1 MDLGMP
7 SIKDALRGKFE
18 EETISVKEQHQIY
31 TTATE
36 SEDFTAEDLK
46 IKWEQFLVRLEERP
60 NLRSTLSNVPEI
72 KEDYKLVLEI
82 ENRIQD
88 DLISSIK
95 PELVS
100 YLRKELKN
108 SKIELVTLITEKVKG
123 RLIYTDAEKFD
134 EMVKKN
140 PNLALLKQT
149 FKLDFGG

>member
-18 EETISVKEQHQIY
+18 EETISAKEQHQIY
-31 TTATE
+31 TRATE

-95 PELVS
+95 PELIS

>member
-18 EETISVKEQHQIY
+18 EETISAKEQHQIY
-31 TTATE
+31 TRATE

-60 NLRSTLSNVPEI
+60 NLRSTLSNIPEI

-95 PELVS
+95 PELIS

>member
-18 EETISVKEQHQIY
+18 EETISAKEQHQIY
-31 TTATE
+31 TRATE

-88 DLISSIK
+88 DLISNIK